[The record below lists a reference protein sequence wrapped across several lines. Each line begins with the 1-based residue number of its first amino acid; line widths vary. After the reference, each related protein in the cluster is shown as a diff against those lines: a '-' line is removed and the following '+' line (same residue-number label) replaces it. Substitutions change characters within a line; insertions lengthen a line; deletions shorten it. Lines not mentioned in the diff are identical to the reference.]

1 MIEHIV
7 LFRCNDACTPEARQ
21 DFVSAARALKEHIP
35 EILYISAGINWSDR
49 SDGYELA
56 LVSRFENK
64 DSMDVYQKH
73 PVHQKFVA
81 EHVRPKVEKVLAIDY
96 YIE

>member
-7 LFRCNDACTPEARQ
+7 LFRCNADTTAQIRQ
-21 DFVSAARALKEHIP
+21 GFVLAARTMKDHIP
-35 EILYISAGINWSDR
+35 EIIQITAGENWSTR

-64 DSMDVYQKH
+64 DTLAVYQDH
-73 PVHQKFVA
+73 PHHQKFIQDWVK
-81 EHVRPKVEKVLAIDY
+81 PNVEKVLAVDY
-96 YIE
+96 FI